1 MDMIKV
7 DIVRKIAM
15 QVGQEKQVVLQVIEG
30 IMDSVKLSKI
40 IVSVHNIP
48 VFKPQNLCGKNK
60 NQTSNVC
67 YVIGALFRRFYYFIQ
82 GNEVTVVRLEQEA
95 AVY

>member
-1 MDMIKV
+1 M
-7 DIVRKIAM
+7 DIVRKAIM
-15 QVGQEKQVVLQVIEG
+15 RIGQEKQVVLQVIEG
-30 IMDSVKLSKI
+30 IMDSVKLAMI

-67 YVIGALFRRFYYFIQ
+67 YVIGALFRCFYYFIQ
-82 GNEVTVVRLEQEA
+82 GNEIPVVRLKQEV
-95 AVY
+95 AVA

>member
-1 MDMIKV
+1 MRI
-7 DIVRKIAM
+7 
-15 QVGQEKQVVLQVIEG
+15 GQEKQVVLQVIEG
-30 IMDSVKLSKI
+30 IMDSVKLAMI

-67 YVIGALFRRFYYFIQ
+67 YVIGALFRCFYYFIQ
-82 GNEVTVVRLEQEA
+82 GNVIPVVRLEQEA
-95 AVY
+95 AVA

>member
-1 MDMIKV
+1 MTKV

-15 QVGQEKQVVLQVIEG
+15 QVGQEKQVVLQIIER
-30 IMDSVKLSKI
+30 IMDSVKLSMI

-67 YVIGALFRRFYYFIQ
+67 YVIGALFRCFYYFIQ
-82 GNEVTVVRLEQEA
+82 NNEIPVIRLKQEA
-95 AVY
+95 AVA

>member
-1 MDMIKV
+1 M
-7 DIVRKIAM
+7 DIVRKAIM
-15 QVGQEKQVVLQVIEG
+15 RIGQEKQVVLQVIEG
-30 IMDSVKLSKI
+30 IMDSVKLAMI

-67 YVIGALFRRFYYFIQ
+67 YVIGALFRCFYYFIQ
-82 GNEVTVVRLEQEA
+82 GNEIPVVRLEQEV
-95 AVY
+95 AVA